1 METFVTTMKHPM
13 SIAAALACA
22 TAALPAAAQS
32 QQAPLL
38 FPVKPVR
45 LLVGS
50 PPGGPS
56 DISSRLIAERLSDKF
71 KQTVTVENK
80 PGAANSLASREAAN
94 APPDGH
100 TLVNN
105 PDTVATVNPYIY
117 KNTGFD
123 GRTDLVP
130 VTIIATFSQ
139 TLVCNAALGLKTAD
153 DLLARARKEKLQYA
167 SGGAGSPGHL
177 AFAMVLDATKTQM
190 DHVPYKGPVPAT
202 QAVLAGEVACGFLAT
217 PGVLPHVKAGKLTAL
232 AVSSAEPSPLAPDV
246 PPLTKVLK
254 RDDVDATFKLVLQA
268 PKGTPPDV
276 VAAVQRAVRDVLQQ
290 PEVRNRL
297 AANDLVAVG
306 STAAEAQR
314 VLQADGERWSG
325 VIKRI
330 GLKLE

>member
-1 METFVTTMKHPM
+1 METFVTTMKHSM
-13 SIAAALACA
+13 SVAAALACA
-22 TAALPAAAQS
+22 VAALPAAA

-56 DISSRLIAERLSDKF
+56 DISSRLIAERLTDRF

-105 PDTVATVNPYIY
+105 PDTVVTVNPYVY

-130 VTIIATFSQ
+130 VTVIATFSQ
-139 TLVCNAALGLKTAD
+139 MLVCNASLGLKSVD
-153 DLLARARKEKLQYA
+153 DLLARARKEKLLYA

-177 AFAMVLDATKTQM
+177 AFTMVLDATKVQM
-190 DHVPYKGPVPAT
+190 DHVPYKGPAPAT

-232 AVSSAEPSPLAPDV
+232 AVSSAEPSPLAPEV
-246 PPLTKVLK
+246 PPLTQVLG
-254 RDDVDATFKLVLQA
+254 RSDVDATFKLVLMA
-268 PKGTPPDV
+268 PKGTPANV
-276 VAAVQRAVRDVLQQ
+276 VAAVQSAVRDVLQQ
-290 PEVRNRL
+290 PDVRERF
-297 AANDLVAVG
+297 ARSDLVAVG
-306 STAAEAQR
+306 STAAEAQK

-330 GLKLE
+330 GLRLE